1 MEHVLE
7 ELEGDEA
14 EAVFGKGKSEKN
26 ESPEEPDAGEG
37 R

>member
-1 MEHVLE
+1 VFE
-7 ELEGDEA
+7 EREGDEA
-14 EAVFGKGKSEKN
+14 EAVFGKGKNEKN